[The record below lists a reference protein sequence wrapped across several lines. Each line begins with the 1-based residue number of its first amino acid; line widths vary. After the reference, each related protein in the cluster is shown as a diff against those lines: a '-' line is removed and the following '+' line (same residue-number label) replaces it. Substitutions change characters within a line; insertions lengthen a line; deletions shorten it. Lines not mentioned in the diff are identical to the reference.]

1 LEGTKI
7 GDALT
12 TSIAVSYRG
21 TPEIMTMLYQAHGL
35 QRLKT
40 CMKEIYNKSTMLYAN
55 KAAPFLTWGLYDLMI
70 AYAFAGQN
78 YTEAI
83 DVSKVEKPVNFLL
96 AYASS
101 KIVVAADG
109 VVLKPSPEPEPTE
122 R

>member
-1 LEGTKI
+1 
-7 GDALT
+7 
-12 TSIAVSYRG
+12 
-21 TPEIMTMLYQAHGL
+21 MTMLYQAHGL

-40 CMKEIYNKSTMLYAN
+40 CMKEIYNKSTMLYASE
-55 KAAPFLTWGLYDLMI
+55 ADPFLTWGLYDLMI

-109 VVLKPSPEPEPTE
+109 LVLKPSPESEPTE